1 MSLSLTEEI
10 RLNAQ
15 AEKARTSIE
24 HLKGTRRGRAVLA
37 LLHKLHEESIYL
49 DDHNTKAMATVV
61 EVLAS
66 HQLNGTVG
74 DLLLLAVLGVE
85 S

>member
-10 RLNAQ
+10 HLNAQ
-15 AEKARTSIE
+15 ADKARASIE
-24 HLKGTRRGRAVLA
+24 HLKGTRRGRAVLM
-37 LLHKLHEESIYL
+37 LLHKLQSVYL

-61 EVLAS
+61 EVLSS

>member
-10 RLNAQ
+10 HLNAQ
-15 AEKARTSIE
+15 ADKARAAIE
-24 HLKGTRRGRAVLA
+24 HLKLTARGRRVIKVMQA
-37 LLHKLHEESIYL
+37 LHEESIYL
-49 DDHNTKAMATVV
+49 DAGNTEAMATVV
-61 EVLAS
+61 KVLAS